1 MFVFNNFL
9 HNLWKLTPV
18 VIICIFIS
26 PIIFVL
32 ASLFGDFNNNWNH
45 LIDYVL
51 PSYVSNSLILILGV
65 SILSLILG
73 VGTAWF
79 TTNFDFFGK
88 SWLEWAIILPL
99 AIPPYILAYTFT
111 GLFDSYGSANE
122 IIRSLFGLKSD
133 FIFFPNVRNIFGAI
147 VVFSFTLYPY
157 VYLTTRM
164 AFLNQ
169 SRSLMEAGKLLGNSN
184 RLLFFKLAI
193 PLVRPAII
201 AGLALV
207 IMETLSDFGAVDH
220 FAIQT
225 FTTGIFRTWY
235 GMYDLNTAMQL
246 SSFLLI
252 FVAIFIFIERSERR
266 KMSYSYSSSTF
277 KKTASI
283 KLEGSKNCFALRFCF
298 FPLFIGFILP
308 VIELIN
314 WAIFFPSENF
324 LSNNLISTLFNT
336 IILGFTA
343 GILCTIFALVI
354 NFLKRFDKGWFLG
367 FFSQF
372 LTLGYALPGIILA
385 IGIIKFFSFLDSSL
399 INTFLKLTLLGSLI
413 GLMLAYVIK
422 AYALASNTIESGF
435 QRINSSIDD
444 ISLSL
449 KKTKFEIFLKIH
461 MPLMKTSILT
471 SLLLVISEVI
481 KELPATLILRPF
493 NFDTLAVTTY
503 IYASEERMYEAAS
516 PAIMIVLIGLIP
528 IIFLSKIIRD
538 SRPGA

>member
-169 SRSLMEAGKLLGNSN
+169 SRSLMEAGKLLGNS
-184 RLLFFKLAI
+184 K
-193 PLVRPAII
+193 
-201 AGLALV
+201 
-207 IMETLSDFGAVDH
+207 
-220 FAIQT
+220 
-225 FTTGIFRTWY
+225 
-235 GMYDLNTAMQL
+235 
-246 SSFLLI
+246 
-252 FVAIFIFIERSERR
+252 
-266 KMSYSYSSSTF
+266 
-277 KKTASI
+277 
-283 KLEGSKNCFALRFCF
+283 
-298 FPLFIGFILP
+298 IGRAH
-308 VIELIN
+308 V
-314 WAIFFPSENF
+314 
-324 LSNNLISTLFNT
+324 
-336 IILGFTA
+336 
-343 GILCTIFALVI
+343 
-354 NFLKRFDKGWFLG
+354 
-367 FFSQF
+367 
-372 LTLGYALPGIILA
+372 
-385 IGIIKFFSFLDSSL
+385 
-399 INTFLKLTLLGSLI
+399 
-413 GLMLAYVIK
+413 
-422 AYALASNTIESGF
+422 
-435 QRINSSIDD
+435 
-444 ISLSL
+444 
-449 KKTKFEIFLKIH
+449 
-461 MPLMKTSILT
+461 
-471 SLLLVISEVI
+471 
-481 KELPATLILRPF
+481 
-493 NFDTLAVTTY
+493 
-503 IYASEERMYEAAS
+503 
-516 PAIMIVLIGLIP
+516 
-528 IIFLSKIIRD
+528 
-538 SRPGA
+538 

>member
-1 MFVFNNFL
+1 
-9 HNLWKLTPV
+9 
-18 VIICIFIS
+18 
-26 PIIFVL
+26 
-32 ASLFGDFNNNWNH
+32 
-45 LIDYVL
+45 
-51 PSYVSNSLILILGV
+51 
-65 SILSLILG
+65 
-73 VGTAWF
+73 
-79 TTNFDFFGK
+79 
-88 SWLEWAIILPL
+88 
-99 AIPPYILAYTFT
+99 
-111 GLFDSYGSANE
+111 
-122 IIRSLFGLKSD
+122 
-133 FIFFPNVRNIFGAI
+133 
-147 VVFSFTLYPY
+147 
-157 VYLTTRM
+157 
-164 AFLNQ
+164 
-169 SRSLMEAGKLLGNSN
+169 
-184 RLLFFKLAI
+184 
-193 PLVRPAII
+193 
-201 AGLALV
+201 
-207 IMETLSDFGAVDH
+207 
-220 FAIQT
+220 
-225 FTTGIFRTWY
+225 
-235 GMYDLNTAMQL
+235 
-246 SSFLLI
+246 
-252 FVAIFIFIERSERR
+252 
-266 KMSYSYSSSTF
+266 
-277 KKTASI
+277 
-283 KLEGSKNCFALRFCF
+283 
-298 FPLFIGFILP
+298 
-308 VIELIN
+308 
-314 WAIFFPSENF
+314 
-324 LSNNLISTLFNT
+324 
-336 IILGFTA
+336 LGFTA